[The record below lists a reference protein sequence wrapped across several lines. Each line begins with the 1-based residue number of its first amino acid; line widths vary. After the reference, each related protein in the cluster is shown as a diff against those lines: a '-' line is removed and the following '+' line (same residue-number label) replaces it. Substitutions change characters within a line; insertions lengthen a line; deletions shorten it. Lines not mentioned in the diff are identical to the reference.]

1 MTMIVQF
8 LVAMC
13 ATIAFALLFS
23 APKSELLICGLSG
36 AIGWLFYCII
46 TSAGLGPI
54 LASLVG
60 TLILTIFSRAMAVVR
75 QSPATMY
82 LLPGIF
88 PLVPGAGIYY
98 TAYELITGDNSL
110 ASSKGLETLE
120 IALAIT
126 FGIIFGFAIPQTLFV
141 KLGKA
146 IHGRN
151 EGGSSK

>member
-1 MTMIVQF
+1 MTFIIQF
-8 LVAMC
+8 AVAMI

-23 APKSELLICGLSG
+23 APKSELVICGLSG

-46 TSAGLGPI
+46 TEAGFGPI
-54 LASLVG
+54 PASLAG
-60 TLILTIFSRAMAVVR
+60 TLILTVFSRAMAVVR
-75 QSPATMY
+75 LSPATMY

-98 TAYELITGDNSL
+98 TAYDLITGEQGLS
-110 ASSKGLETLE
+110 SSKGLETLE

-146 IHGRN
+146 VHGRHKS
-151 EGGSSK
+151 EAS

>member
-1 MTMIVQF
+1 MTIIIQF
-8 LVAMC
+8 LVAMA

-23 APKSELLICGLSG
+23 APKKELVFCGLSG

-46 TSAGLGPI
+46 TDAGLGPI

-60 TLILTIFSRAMAVVR
+60 TLILTIFSRTMAVIR

-98 TAYELITGDNSL
+98 TTYELINGGNS
-110 ASSKGLETLE
+110 SSRGLETLE

-126 FGIIFGFAIPQTLFV
+126 FGIIFGFAIPQALFIR
-141 KLGKA
+141 LGKA
-146 IHGRN
+146 IHDRHPG
-151 EGGSSK
+151 KP